1 MAGTRENAV
10 CEGDVF
16 LGPPGVAVGEFANQK
31 VQRIFA
37 SVGIP
42 GLVRFGECRF
52 PMGCGQFEAVAAQ
65 VGKLDVYTFPAG
77 GIGCFR

>member
-1 MAGTRENAV
+1 MLSARAMYFSARRV
-10 CEGDVF
+10 
-16 LGPPGVAVGEFANQK
+16 
-31 VQRIFA
+31 

>member
-10 CEGDVF
+10 REGDVF

-31 VQRIFA
+31 VQRVFA
-37 SVGIP
+37 SVGVT
-42 GLVRFGECRF
+42 GFVRFGEYCF
-52 PMGCGQFEAVAAQ
+52 PIGCGQFEAVAAQ
-65 VGKLDVYTFPAG
+65 VGQLDVYSFPVG